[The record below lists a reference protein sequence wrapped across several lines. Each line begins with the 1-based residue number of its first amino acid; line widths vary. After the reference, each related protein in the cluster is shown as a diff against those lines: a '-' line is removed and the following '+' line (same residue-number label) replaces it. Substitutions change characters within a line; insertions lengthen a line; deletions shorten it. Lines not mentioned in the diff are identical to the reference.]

1 MSVLQ
6 FALVVSSYVQI
17 YRLKVHLFI
26 IFCPFSQRAMSDV
39 KEIFLNFLDAP
50 STIIKQVLGLI
61 EEETDRREG
70 EGRCSCL
77 GDVLECCIL
86 AI

>member
-39 KEIFLNFLDAP
+39 KENFLNFLDAP
-50 STIIKQVLGLI
+50 STIIKQVLGQSLKP
-61 EEETDRREG
+61 
-70 EGRCSCL
+70 L
-77 GDVLECCIL
+77 
-86 AI
+86 